1 MPRKAFRL
9 VWFIWLAVA
18 ACSPLR
24 GLPENAGSVGSTDN
38 GYLVGG
44 IQLPSND
51 DLVVL
56 EPEKAWGTP
65 ELVHLLE
72 AVAAD
77 MHLAYPDAP
86 PLVVG
91 HLSQREGGSLSP
103 HRSHQSGRD
112 ADVAMYAADNKLHRR
127 FLDMTSAELDVPKT
141 WALIDTLQTKG
152 RIQYILLDWEVQQR
166 IYEEISL
173 FEPEQRLASLFQYP
187 RPRRTRAG
195 IVRHASGHCNH
206 LHVRIHCPEQD
217 THCIE

>member
-1 MPRKAFRL
+1 MSRKGPLL
-9 VWFIWLAVA
+9 VCFVWLAFV

-24 GLPENAGSVGSTDN
+24 GLPEKSGSVGSTTD

-44 IQLPSND
+44 IQLQTND

-72 AVAAD
+72 AVAAE
-77 MHLAYPDAP
+77 MHVAYPDAP

-91 HLSQREGGSLSP
+91 HLSRRDGGLLSP

-112 ADVAMYAADNKLHRR
+112 VDLAMYAADNQLHRR
-127 FLDMTSAELDVPKT
+127 FLDMTRTALDIPKT
-141 WALIDTLQTKG
+141 WALIDTLLTKG
-152 RIQYILLDWEVQQR
+152 RIQYILVDREVQAQ

-187 RPRRTRAG
+187 RARGVRQG
-195 IVRHASGHCNH
+195 VIRHAGGHCNH
-206 LHVRIHCPEQD
+206 LHVRIRCPEQD
-217 THCIE
+217 THCID